1 MRRWEELEGE
11 RKEGEKNLLKT
22 RVHQWE
28 QPFSLPVTSFSL
40 TEETRTDGLLARGRL
55 VTGLRG
61 IGEKRAE
68 GASCAP
74 GSGPISEGTLQLSQ
88 GASC

>member
-40 TEETRTDGLLARGRL
+40 TEETRTDRGSWR
-55 VTGLRG
+55 
-61 IGEKRAE
+61 EE
-68 GASCAP
+68 GWSP
-74 GSGPISEGTLQLSQ
+74 D
-88 GASC
+88 